1 MNLDVLIILF
11 LSAAAFLMVMR
22 IGWLWDKNRQRTF
35 LDPRK
40 RPTLFDVKAQLEKG
54 DKDSAIQT
62 YGKIYPVSFQEA
74 KKAVE
79 DLERNLRH

>member
-1 MNLDVLIILF
+1 MNLEVLIIL
-11 LSAAAFLMVMR
+11 LISAAAFLLVMR
-22 IGWLWDKNRQRTF
+22 MGWLWDKDRHQKF
-35 LDPRK
+35 FDLPK

-54 DKDSAIQT
+54 DKDTAIQT
-62 YGKIYPVSFQEA
+62 YGRIYSVSFEEA

>member
-1 MNLDVLIILF
+1 MNLDVLIILLIF
-11 LSAAAFLMVMR
+11 AAAFLLVMR
-22 IGWLWDKNRQRTF
+22 IGWLWDQNRHRKSF
-35 LDPRK
+35 DPRK

-54 DKDSAIQT
+54 DKDAAIQT